1 MTVGSASLPPGLPRI
16 PRDTQISEHV
26 LNTLAGEHPLTVL
39 RGPRGYGKTS
49 AIVTWLRSEGH
60 RHPTIYV
67 TLSTAS
73 NELAGFWAELRSGLE
88 RADLLGAPASDSDA
102 HAEVTGLL
110 AERREPLVL
119 IIDDF
124 HEAGLKHGA
133 ATIDDEMVDLV
144 RQNDQLFLVVGS
156 RTLRALE
163 TTGAL
168 SVEAAMIG
176 PADLRMTGPQVH
188 DLATRLGLTITMD
201 EAQQIAV
208 DLGGWPSAIRAGL
221 MRAVS
226 GVDGDGDGG
235 TLVDGSLVDGYIAT
249 MVRDL
254 RFENVRS
261 FLLRTAIPEQ
271 FDIEMARAIA
281 PEGNTVRILRNVRAA
296 GLLSERHTVEGQMYS
311 YAPAIRNALIR
322 VMRESR
328 PELFREVHLALMNLS
343 AANRDPGETL
353 THAVHAAQWTT
364 AMDVIERQWARLLT
378 HQPLTL
384 IAAARMFPDDL
395 VASNARLRVA
405 VDYVEGAL
413 DPHAP
418 DASIW
423 AVPDYTAINSIIEED
438 RSGTGD
444 PERDES
450 LVLLQ
455 WGISSLLGG
464 NLDTSVYAFS
474 RARERGLISP
484 SDTGALQMGTVGLA
498 LVHALNGEPDLAL
511 RWLEDSTLQDR
522 IQHAQPED
530 ARDIA
535 LVAASIARAL
545 AMVDAAHPGADEAVA
560 TMIEPRHRDELWA
573 LTVFIRA
580 HHAVLDGTPDRIF
593 RQTNH
598 LRAALRHIARG
609 SLVEAVLSSTLV
621 ELLLVA
627 QMPGV
632 AREVADR
639 YDGNPVAWAAVAKVH
654 LTDRTFG
661 EAISYA
667 TKSLDSG
674 GSRRAAVECQVILAS
689 AHHALGNLTEA
700 RRAFATAVRLAQAT
714 GQRRPFFL
722 MQRYVFETLAGDDAR
737 IHQLWPGAEGAP
749 VQQPAPL
756 ADEMQTLTMREAQVL
771 RALEV
776 HAGPVGIAHD
786 LGLSVNTVKTHLR
799 TIYKK
804 FGVSNRNEALAAAE
818 RGIHQA

>member
-1 MTVGSASLPPGLPRI
+1 MTAETASLPPGLPRI

-49 AIVTWLRSEGH
+49 AIVTWMRSADRPH
-60 RHPTIYV
+60 ATVYV
-67 TLSTAS
+67 TLSIAS
-73 NELAGFWAELRSGLE
+73 NELDGYWAELRSGLE
-88 RADLLGAPASDSDA
+88 RAELLGPAAPGSDP
-102 HAEVTGLL
+102 HADVTVLL

-188 DLATRLGLTITMD
+188 DLASRLGLTITMD
-201 EAQQIAV
+201 QAQQIAV

-226 GVDGDGDGG
+226 GSDGIDGP
-235 TLVDGSLVDGYIAT
+235 LVDGSLVDGYIAT

-328 PELFREVHLALMNLS
+328 PELFREVHLALMHLS

-353 THAVHAAQWTT
+353 THAVHAAQWAT

-384 IAAARMFPDDL
+384 IAAARRFPDDM
-395 VASNARLRVA
+395 VAQNARLRVA

-413 DPHAP
+413 DPHSP
-418 DASIW
+418 DTNIW
-423 AVPDYTAINSIIEED
+423 AVPDYSAINAIVEEN
-438 RSGTGD
+438 RSEAGD

-464 NLDTSVYAFS
+464 NLDTAIYAFG

-484 SDTGALQMGTVGLA
+484 ADTGALQMGTVGLA
-498 LVHALNGEPDLAL
+498 LVHAVNGEPDLAL

-530 ARDIA
+530 ARDIS

-545 AMVDAAHPGADEAVA
+545 AMADAAHPGADEAVA

-580 HHAVLDGTPDRIF
+580 HHVVLHGTPDRMF

-639 YDGNPVAWAAVAKVH
+639 YDGNPVAWAAIAKVH

-661 EAISYA
+661 EAIAYA

-674 GSRRAAVECQVILAS
+674 GSRRAAMECQVILAS

-700 RRAFATAVRLAQAT
+700 RRAFADAVRLGQAT

-722 MQRYVFETLAGDDAR
+722 MQRYVFDTLAGDDPR

-749 VQQPAPL
+749 VQPPAPL

-804 FGVSNRNEALAAAE
+804 FGVSNRNEALAVAE
-818 RGIHQA
+818 RGLH